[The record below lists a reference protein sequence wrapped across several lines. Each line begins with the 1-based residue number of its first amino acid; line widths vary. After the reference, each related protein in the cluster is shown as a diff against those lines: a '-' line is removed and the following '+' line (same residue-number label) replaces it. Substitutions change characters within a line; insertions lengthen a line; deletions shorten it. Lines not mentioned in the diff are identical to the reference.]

1 MFDRPNSC
9 NPLIAMLYLKNQS
22 RIGAKILLEGLKMQ
36 QETKF
41 IRGLRLF
48 FAVCFCVVLLCVI
61 TVNYPLA
68 GVILFLTGLLV
79 IVSHVNV
86 SRGGGQSLSAGSL

>member
-1 MFDRPNSC
+1 MG
-9 NPLIAMLYLKNQS
+9 M
-22 RIGAKILLEGLKMQ
+22 KILLEVLRMQ

-86 SRGGGQSLSAGSL
+86 SRGGQSLSAGSL

>member
-1 MFDRPNSC
+1 
-9 NPLIAMLYLKNQS
+9 
-22 RIGAKILLEGLKMQ
+22 MQ
-36 QETKF
+36 QETKV

-86 SRGGGQSLSAGSL
+86 SRGGGVRACQQVPSDSLSDFFGGTPGGGGLTYYPHRI